1 MFMTEGGREG
11 GREGERERGRRE
23 RERERGVRGVK
34 GVREGK
40 GKKENLSIS
49 KFYLQKSRGINNQ
62 IN

>member
-49 KFYLQKSRGINNQ
+49 KFYLQ
-62 IN
+62 